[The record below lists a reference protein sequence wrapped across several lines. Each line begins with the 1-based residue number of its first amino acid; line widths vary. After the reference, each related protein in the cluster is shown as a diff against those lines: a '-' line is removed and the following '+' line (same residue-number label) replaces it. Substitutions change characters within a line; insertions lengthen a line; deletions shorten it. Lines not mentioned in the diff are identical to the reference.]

1 MNFSG
6 IIEVFTTTGGWVS
19 LITLTFMEV
28 ILGIDNIIFVSII
41 TNRAAKHRQK
51 EARTIGL
58 VLALV
63 LRLALLF
70 IIQLI
75 LQSERYTL
83 FSVGEHNISI
93 KDLILILGGLFLIYK
108 STTEIHHKFDL
119 DEHIDEHKKSTMKFL
134 NVVIEI
140 MIINLV
146 FSLDS
151 IITAIGLTQSIPVM
165 MIAVIISMI
174 IMIVVTGS
182 ISAFIE
188 KHPTIKMLALSFLLM
203 IGCLL
208 VVDALD
214 VHVEKNYIYFTMA
227 FSLAVEM
234 LNIRLRKKLKKV
246 AKE

>member
-1 MNFSG
+1 MDLSG
-6 IIEVFTTTGGWVS
+6 FIDIFTTTSGWIS

-41 TNRAAKHRQK
+41 TNRAEKMHQK
-51 EARTIGL
+51 RARTIGL
-58 VLALV
+58 LLAL
-63 LRLALLF
+63 LIRIALLF

-75 LQSERYTL
+75 LQSEHYTL
-83 FSVGEHNISI
+83 FEAGAHQISI

-108 STTEIHHKFDL
+108 STTEIHHKFDV
-119 DEHIDEHKKSTMKFL
+119 DE
-134 NVVIEI
+134 NVENEEKTKMGFVNVILQI

-165 MIAVIISMI
+165 MIAVIVSML
-174 IMIVVTGS
+174 IMIAVTGF
-182 ISAFIE
+182 ISEFIE

-208 VVDALD
+208 VVEALD

-227 FSLAVEM
+227 FSLGVEM
-234 LNIRLRKKLKKV
+234 LNIRLRKKLKK
-246 AKE
+246 